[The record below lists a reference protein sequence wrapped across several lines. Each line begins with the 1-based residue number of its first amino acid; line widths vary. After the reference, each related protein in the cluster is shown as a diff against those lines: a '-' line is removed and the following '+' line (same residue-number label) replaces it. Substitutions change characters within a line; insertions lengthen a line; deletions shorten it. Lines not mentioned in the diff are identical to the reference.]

1 MPIES
6 MELETP
12 LPENLSQL
20 RMTIDSE
27 SYIQGPREKK
37 KRPDENE
44 LNDLIKSGYD
54 GLARFLIQDWFTT
67 NTPDIRLLE
76 ILVGT
81 RDRTVKNHQY
91 IEWINE
97 LIKLDPGNEAA
108 LESSLFH
115 KENEDTDF
123 GEVAEKLL
131 SINPKNY
138 AGRRQKI
145 LSLIEQE
152 EFAAALERCEE
163 ILANDSE
170 NDFALRN
177 RAIICTHLG
186 RVDDAAFFWSEWL
199 KLGRAPI
206 GDWFRAARSHYNSKH
221 YSECISL
228 IEQKREKFDNK
239 EEILDL
245 LIRAKYSQFDWH
257 GCYDLCGEI
266 LSLNSRNPT
275 GLKYMRLTKA
285 RIGRKMVVIPSDTV
299 NNLNESEEEILFW
312 FEFL

>member
-6 MELETP
+6 IELETH
-12 LPENLSQL
+12 LPENLNQL
-20 RMTIDSE
+20 RIMIDSE
-27 SYIQGPREKK
+27 LYIKGSKK
-37 KRPDENE
+37 KKKKPDENE
-44 LNDLIKSGYD
+44 LINLVKSGYD
-54 GLARFLIQDWFTT
+54 GLARFLIQDWFAA
-67 NTPDIRLLE
+67 NTPEIRLLE

-108 LESSLFH
+108 LESSLFY

-131 SINPKNY
+131 SINPKNLP
-138 AGRRQKI
+138 GRRQKI

-152 EFAAALERCEE
+152 EFVAALERCEE
-163 ILANDSE
+163 ILTNDAE

-186 RVDDAAFFWSEWL
+186 RLDNAAFFWSEWL

-206 GDWFRAARSHYNSKH
+206 GDWFRAARAHYNSKH

-239 EEILDL
+239 EKILDL
-245 LIRAKYSQFDWH
+245 LIRAKYSQFDWR
-257 GCYDLCGEI
+257 GCYDLCEEI

-285 RIGRKMVVIPSDTV
+285 RIGRKMVVIPSD
-299 NNLNESEEEILFW
+299 NGINIDESEEEMSFW